1 MKIKTLVEF
10 SGVPKGT
17 TGTAERD
24 PEYENNWKIT
34 WDGITRMGL
43 SGGRFAKKNLEDW
56 FDQDEFDRYLVIV
69 K

>member
-1 MKIKTLVEF
+1 MKIKSLVEF

-34 WDGITRMGL
+34 WDGITRMG
-43 SGGRFAKKNLEDW
+43 GIPFRKKALEDW
-56 FDQDEFDRYLVIV
+56 FDDEEFEKYLIVI
-69 K
+69 